1 MGKSWTSPRRKLPT
15 KGSDRQE
22 GSAAG
27 LGQKRPGVNNTSST
41 KKKKQSFINT
51 DSTNDLSTG
60 WSGGSSSDLDNDE
73 DNNPNHKGRLTTNLI
88 EKSRTELVEIIK
100 EQRKQIKYLQKKLA
114 MAKTAQKQTKKQ
126 VQIQQDWTG
135 EETNYANSITKFCK
149 TFLFPRY
156 KFLKDGWHEY
166 DPNRNDSLLSLVK
179 QKVAIPERADYKG
192 LWERVVIL
200 TIWLKYINMK
210 CNPNNEIK
218 KAYMSEYR
226 NW

>member
-1 MGKSWTSPRRKLPT
+1 
-15 KGSDRQE
+15 
-22 GSAAG
+22 
-27 LGQKRPGVNNTSST
+27 
-41 KKKKQSFINT
+41 
-51 DSTNDLSTG
+51 
-60 WSGGSSSDLDNDE
+60 LDNDE

-200 TIWLKYINMK
+200 TI
-210 CNPNNEIK
+210 
-218 KAYMSEYR
+218 
-226 NW
+226 